1 MSKHSSKS
9 ASGSFSKTKKAKKST
24 GDKSTKSELSP
35 MERYLLEKQ
44 RYEQIA
50 ISEPYD
56 RSAAQE
62 ELERWDQE
70 WQAASNG
77 Q

>member
-1 MSKHSSKS
+1 MAKHSSKS
-9 ASGSFSKTKKAKKST
+9 EGGSSSKTKKSKKPT
-24 GDKSTKSELSP
+24 QDKSPKSELSP
-35 MERYLLEKQ
+35 MERYLLENQ

-50 ISEPYD
+50 IGEPYD
-56 RSAAQE
+56 RSATRE